1 MGLSG
6 TQPGALPA
14 AIESAH
20 RASMTGARF
29 AVVQRQGKHFTELG
43 RYHDKAV
50 AKEALEE
57 LVAKGL
63 PRDELGIRKIK
74 S

>member
-20 RASMTGARF
+20 RASVAADRF
-29 AVVQRQGKHFTELG
+29 LVVQRRGEHVIELG
-43 RYHDKAV
+43 RYHDRGV
-50 AKEALEE
+50 ARAALDEM
-57 LVAKGL
+57 VAKGI
-63 PRDELGIRKIK
+63 PRDDLDVRRIK
-74 S
+74 R